1 MAKTSSKKSPGVIA
15 SPEHPD
21 MIYRRLGRTGVR
33 VSLIGLGGFHI
44 GKVNSEAMSQRIV
57 RAAIDGGITFMDN
70 CWDYHDGESERRMG
84 KALKNGYRERVFL
97 MTKIDGRTKASAAK
111 QINESLK
118 RLATDHVDLLQFHE
132 VIRME
137 DPDRIFE
144 EGGALEAVLAA
155 QKAGKTRFIG
165 FTGHKDPLVHM
176 RMLDVAQEHGFRFDA
191 VQMPVNVMD
200 ASFRS
205 FQKKVLP
212 RLEKEKIGVLAM
224 KPMGGGNVVEEVLES
239 GVATAIDLLHYAM
252 SQPVSTVI
260 TGIDSLKI
268 LKQALE
274 AVHTFEPLSPK
285 RTRKLQKRTRS
296 AASEGKF
303 ERFKTSTEH
312 DSTAE
317 NPEWLG

>member
-1 MAKTSSKKSPGVIA
+1 MSKTTLIRDGAVSTSS
-15 SPEHPD
+15 EHPD
-21 MIYRRLGRTGVR
+21 MIYRPLGRTGER
-33 VSLIGLGGFHI
+33 VSVIGLGGYHI
-44 GKVNSEAMSQRIV
+44 GKVKSEAMSLRIV
-57 RAAIDGGITFMDN
+57 RTAIDNGITFMDN

-84 KALKNGYRERVFL
+84 KALKDGYRARVFL
-97 MTKIDGRTKASAAK
+97 MTKIDGRTKSSASK
-111 QINESLK
+111 QINESLR

-165 FTGHKDPLVHM
+165 FTGHKDPLVHA
-176 RMLDVAQEHGFRFDA
+176 RMLDVAEEHHFRFDA
-191 VQMPVNVMD
+191 VQMPINVMD

-205 FQKKVLP
+205 FQKHVLP
-212 RLEKEKIGVLAM
+212 RLGKEGIGVLAM
-224 KPMGGGNVVEEVLES
+224 KPMGGGNVVEAVLEK
-239 GVATAIDLLHYAM
+239 GAATAIDLLHYAM
-252 SQPVSTVI
+252 SQPVSVVI

-268 LKQALE
+268 LDQALK
-274 AVHTFEPLSPK
+274 AARNFGSLSP
-285 RTRKLQKRTRS
+285 RRMQELVRKTESIAR
-296 AASEGKF
+296 EGKS

>member
-1 MAKTSSKKSPGVIA
+1 
-15 SPEHPD
+15 
-21 MIYRRLGRTGVR
+21 
-33 VSLIGLGGFHI
+33 
-44 GKVNSEAMSQRIV
+44 
-57 RAAIDGGITFMDN
+57 
-70 CWDYHDGESERRMG
+70 
-84 KALKNGYRERVFL
+84 
-97 MTKIDGRTKASAAK
+97 
-111 QINESLK
+111 
-118 RLATDHVDLLQFHE
+118 
-132 VIRME
+132 ME

-144 EGGALEAVLAA
+144 KGGALEAVLAA
-155 QKAGKTRFIG
+155 QKAGKIRFIG

-176 RMLDVAQEHGFRFDA
+176 RMLDVAEEHDFRFDA

-224 KPMGGGNVVEEVLES
+224 KPMGGGNVVEAVLES
-239 GVATAIDLLHYAM
+239 GTASAIDLLHYAI

-268 LKQALE
+268 LHQALE
-274 AVHTFEPLSPK
+274 AARTFESLSPK
-285 RTRKLQKRTRS
+285 RVRKLVKKTRS
-296 AASEGKF
+296 SASEGKF

>member
-1 MAKTSSKKSPGVIA
+1 VK
-15 SPEHPD
+15 
-21 MIYRRLGRTGVR
+21 
-33 VSLIGLGGFHI
+33 
-44 GKVNSEAMSQRIV
+44 SEAMSLRIV
-57 RAAIDGGITFMDN
+57 RTAIDNGITFMDN

-97 MTKIDGRTKASAAK
+97 MTKIDGRTKTSADK
-111 QINESLK
+111 QLNESLR
-118 RLATDHVDLLQFHE
+118 RLGTDHVDLLQFHE

-144 EGGALEAVLAA
+144 KGGALEAVLTA
-155 QKAGKTRFIG
+155 QKAGKIRFIG

-176 RMLDVAQEHGFRFDA
+176 RMLDVAEEHDFRFDA

-224 KPMGGGNVVEEVLES
+224 KPMGGGNVVEAVLES
-239 GVATAIDLLHYAM
+239 GTASAIDLLHYAM

-268 LKQALE
+268 LHQALE
-274 AVHTFEPLSPK
+274 AARTFEPLSPK
-285 RTRKLQKRTRS
+285 RVRKLVKKTRS
-296 AASEGKF
+296 SASEGKF

>member
-1 MAKTSSKKSPGVIA
+1 MAKTSSRKSPGVIA
-15 SPEHPD
+15 LPEHPD
-21 MIYRRLGRTGVR
+21 MIYRRLGRTGER

-44 GKVNSEAMSQRIV
+44 GKVNSDAMSQRIV